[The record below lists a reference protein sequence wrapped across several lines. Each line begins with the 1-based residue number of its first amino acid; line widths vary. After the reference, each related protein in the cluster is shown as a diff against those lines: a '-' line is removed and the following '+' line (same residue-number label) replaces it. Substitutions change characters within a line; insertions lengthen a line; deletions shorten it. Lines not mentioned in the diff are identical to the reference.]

1 MARAQG
7 SVACAAGRRGM
18 DDHTTTNL
26 PPPVTT
32 SRAGG
37 RHDQDLLST
46 RQQNR
51 RAVRAKL
58 VLLLIVLAAVVAAV
72 SYWYVTKDEV
82 ATDDAYTD
90 GHAVTV
96 APQVSGIVVALDVTD
111 NERVKAGQEL
121 FQIDPRAYIAARD
134 QARGSLL
141 GAEAQLANAR
151 IALESARVDY
161 PAKLAAAQAQLAAAK
176 ATQFKAT
183 ADEKRQRNLP
193 KQATMQQDVDNAE
206 AALRSAD
213 AQVDQAEAAVRQ
225 AELVPQL
232 IGEAEAQV
240 HQLEGQVALARAQLE
255 QAELNL
261 SWTKV
266 TAPQDGWVTKRSV
279 EQGNYVQ
286 AGQAVLSL
294 VTPDLW
300 ITGNFKE
307 SQLERM
313 RVGQKVDIS
322 VDAYPQL
329 HLKGHVDSVQ
339 LGSGSR
345 FTAFPPENATGN
357 FVKIVQRVPVKI
369 VIDSGMDP
377 NLPLPLGISVVPTV
391 RLDDTAAAK

>member
-1 MARAQG
+1 
-7 SVACAAGRRGM
+7 M
-18 DDHTTTNL
+18 DDNTTTNL
-26 PPPVTT
+26 PPPVAAT
-32 SRAGG
+32 RAGV
-37 RHDQDLLST
+37 RLDPDLLST
-46 RQQNR
+46 RQRSR
-51 RAVRAKL
+51 RAARAKW
-58 VLLLIVLAAVVAAV
+58 VLLLIVLAAVAAAV
-72 SYWYVTKDEV
+72 SYWYATKD
-82 ATDDAYTD
+82 AASTDDAYTD
-90 GHAVTV
+90 GHAITV
-96 APQVSGIVVALDVTD
+96 APQVSGTAVTLDVTD
-111 NERVKAGQEL
+111 NERVKAGQTL
-121 FQIDPRAYIAARD
+121 LRIDPRAYVAARD
-134 QARGSLL
+134 QARASLQV
-141 GAEAQLANAR
+141 AEAQLADAR
-151 IALESARVDY
+151 IALESARIDY
-161 PAKLAAAQAQLAAAK
+161 PAKLASAQAQLAAAK

-183 ADEKRQRNLP
+183 ADSKRQRNLP

-213 AQVDQAEAAVRQ
+213 ALVDQGQAAVRQ
-225 AELVPQL
+225 AELVPQF
-232 IGEAEAQV
+232 IAEAEAKV
-240 HQLEGQVALARAQLE
+240 HQLEAQVALAHAQLD

-261 SWTKV
+261 SWTNV
-266 TAPQDGWVTKRSV
+266 TAPQDGSVTKRNV

-294 VTPDLW
+294 VTPDIW
-300 ITGNFKE
+300 ITANFKE

-329 HLKGHVDSVQ
+329 HLQGHVDSVQ

-391 RLDDTAAAK
+391 RLDATTAAK

>member
-1 MARAQG
+1 
-7 SVACAAGRRGM
+7 M
-18 DDHTTTNL
+18 DDNTTTNL
-26 PPPVTT
+26 PPPGA
-32 SRAGG
+32 SARAGV
-37 RHDQDLLST
+37 RLDQDLLST
-46 RQQNR
+46 RR
-51 RAVRAKL
+51 GSSRAARAKW
-58 VLLLIVLAAVVAAV
+58 VLLLIVLAVVAAAV
-72 SYWYVTKDEV
+72 SYWYATRNEV

-90 GHAVTV
+90 GHAITV
-96 APQVSGIVVALDVTD
+96 APQVSGIVVTLDVTD
-111 NERVKAGQEL
+111 NERVKAGQTL
-121 FQIDPRAYIAARD
+121 LRIDPRAYVAARD
-134 QARGSLL
+134 QARGSLQV
-141 GAEAQLANAR
+141 AEAQLADAR

-183 ADEKRQRNLP
+183 ADAKRQRSLP

-213 AQVDQAEAAVRQ
+213 AQVDQGQAAVRQ
-225 AELVPQL
+225 AELVPQF
-232 IGEAEAQV
+232 IGEAEAKV
-240 HQLEGQVALARAQLE
+240 HQLEAQVALTHAQLD

-261 SWTKV
+261 SWTNV
-266 TAPQDGWVTKRSV
+266 TAPQDGWVTKRNV

-294 VTPDLW
+294 VTPDIW
-300 ITGNFKE
+300 VTANFKE

-391 RLDDTAAAK
+391 RLDDTTAAK